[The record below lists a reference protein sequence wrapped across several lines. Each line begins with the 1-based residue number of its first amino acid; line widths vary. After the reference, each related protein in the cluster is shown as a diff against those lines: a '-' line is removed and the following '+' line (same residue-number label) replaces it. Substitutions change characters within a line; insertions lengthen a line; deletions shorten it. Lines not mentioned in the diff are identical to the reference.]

1 MTPRERLL
9 TVLNGQIPDCVPVS
23 PDFSNMIPSRLT
35 GKPFWDLYLYND
47 PPIWQAYIDAAKRF
61 DIDSLMDGYFWLA
74 FPDEQ
79 DSLPWQRLPP
89 TPEEQKQIVPNTEW
103 QRFIVFKGKDRI
115 VIQRSRIENRMRIW
129 EPRVCVY
136 YVADSPT
143 EWIPPS
149 KIGLPDIPQKFEPL
163 ENVNPVDNGPA
174 GLAKVKELMGNQ
186 GLVGIFLASSC
197 ILSSE
202 QDIYD
207 YYDHPELHGY
217 WRDKLI
223 ERVERRFANIM
234 KMSAVG
240 SADGETSP
248 VPKERGGHEKPD
260 FLCVG
265 GSGTLVFQTVDI
277 FRNLAFPAVKRA
289 IELSTKAGI
298 PTHIHSCGPEKALI
312 KIMAEET
319 SLTVIDPLEI
329 PPMGDC
335 SLAEIKK
342 LYGDKLV
349 LKGNLHTTDVM
360 LFGSPADVIN
370 ASKKAIDD
378 AADGGKFILSTGDQ
392 CGRDT
397 PDANIL
403 AMVDTAKT
411 YGKY

>member
-9 TVLNGQIPDCVPVS
+9 TVLKGKISDCVPVS
-23 PDFSNMIPSRLT
+23 PDFSNMIPARLT

-61 DIDSLMDGYFWLA
+61 DIDSLMDGYFWLS

-79 DSLPWQRLPP
+79 DCLPWQRLPA
-89 TPEEQKQIVPNTEW
+89 TPVCPEHSRREQQKQFVPSREW
-103 QRFIVFKGKDRI
+103 QRFIVFKSPERI
-115 VIQRSRIENRMRIW
+115 VVQRSRMENRKRVW
-129 EPRVCVY
+129 ESRVCVY

-149 KIGLPDIPQKFEPL
+149 KIGLPDVPSRFEPL
-163 ENVNPVDNGPA
+163 ENVKPADNGPA
-174 GLAKVKELMGNQ
+174 GLALVKQLMADQ
-186 GLVGIFLASSC
+186 GLVGVFLASSS
-197 ILSSE
+197 ILSCE

-207 YYDHPELHGY
+207 YFDHPELHNY
-217 WRDKLI
+217 WRDKLV

-234 KMSAVG
+234 AM
-240 SADGETSP
+240 P
-248 VPKERGGHEKPD
+248 VLPD

-277 FRNLAFPAVKRA
+277 FRQLAFPAVKRA
-289 IELSTKAGI
+289 IELATKAGI

-335 SLAEIKK
+335 VLADIKK

-360 LFGSPADVIN
+360 LFGNPDDVIS

-378 AADGGKFILSTGDQ
+378 AAEGGRFILSTGDQ

-397 PDANIL
+397 PDQNLL
-403 AMVDTAKT
+403 AMVDTARS